1 MNITEKLQAIQ
12 SELKAPKGQF
22 NSFGKYKYRSCEDI
36 LEAVKPLLAKNNCVL
51 TISDELK
58 YIGDRYYIA
67 ATAMLRDMEIAENG
81 DNIVIMNTAYAR
93 EEETLKGMS
102 SSQITG
108 TASSYARK
116 YALNGLLLIDDTKD
130 ADTDEHRKQTE
141 KPTTKDFTDIPDER
155 VDALLTK
162 ADETKDLP
170 VTPEQ
175 LKMLYAVL
183 ECKVDGATGKIA
195 KTYEVADLADLT
207 RAEWADAMQRVGKVP
222 NKVKTKDLGL

>member
-22 NSFGKYKYRSCEDI
+22 NDFGKYKYRSCEDI
-36 LEAVKPLLAKNNCVL
+36 LEAAKPLLAKYKCAMF
-51 TISDELK
+51 ISDELLHT
-58 YIGDRYYIA
+58 GERYYIK
-67 ATAMLRDMEIAENG
+67 ATVTLHHAEEAVLGGGN
-81 DNIVIMNTAYAR
+81 VETTAYAR
-93 EEETLKGMS
+93 EEETKKGMDG
-102 SSQITG
+102 SQITG

-116 YALNGLLLIDDTKD
+116 YALNGLFLIDDTKD

-141 KPTTKDFTDIPDER
+141 KPTAKDFTDIPDER
-155 VDALLTK
+155 VDALLDK
-162 ADETKDLP
+162 ADQTKDLP

-183 ECKVDGATGKIA
+183 ECKVDGATAKIA